1 VTVATSSGQWHGHGG
16 TRGVESRVGPSH
28 LAPLSVT
35 VEFVPCSPLSGI
47 QVQVSLS
54 FLLPVAAA
62 APGEGYLSAPR
73 CLQVRYR

>member
-1 VTVATSSGQWHGHGG
+1 MTVATSSGQWHGHGG

-47 QVQVSLS
+47 QVSLS
-54 FLLPVAAA
+54 FLLRVAAA
-62 APGEGYLSAPR
+62 APDEGY
-73 CLQVRYR
+73 